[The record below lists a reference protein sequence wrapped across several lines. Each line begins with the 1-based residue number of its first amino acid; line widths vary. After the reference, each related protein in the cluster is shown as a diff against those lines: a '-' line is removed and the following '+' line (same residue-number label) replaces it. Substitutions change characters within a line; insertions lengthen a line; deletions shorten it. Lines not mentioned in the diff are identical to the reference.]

1 MSQEILYSGSGPG
14 REPRQVMR
22 GEDTLSKAVS
32 ANITKILEDLLQD
45 YEKTER
51 PSYKEGQITIIL
63 NDFYKVCQ
71 VKLEVVQ
78 KLYRYVKLS
87 SL

>member
-1 MSQEILYSGSGPG
+1 
-14 REPRQVMR
+14 MR